1 MKKIDPEIE
10 LKTKYLK
17 IKDNRTGKPISNKK
31 KNIPTSL
38 FKYRAINEY
47 SLNNLE
53 NETLWLTSAD
63 KFNDPYDSSLYLSL
77 NKNLSRLPLVET
89 VISNDMYTKYED
101 FSELIDFEKQL
112 KPHVR
117 QLFKSHPPE
126 KIRDIIIK
134 LKTEVVSKFS
144 YMRLI
149 AKKEIESIDIK
160 IIDGIEKDLLKTC
173 DILYRQAFLIN
184 STENV
189 SDLIKSCDEFS
200 EKISTVFEEKIQEI
214 NYNYN
219 KTAKQKYL
227 ICSLSEVND
236 SILMW
241 SHYAD
246 NHAGFVMEY
255 DFTEAIDIKEKLHKV
270 IYDNNIYQATDL
282 LESYLVFGIS
292 KPELFLPPALYKSK
306 AWEYEKEWRIVEI
319 SNGDNTSPYNKKVPK
334 VKSIYLG
341 VNVSPENEE
350 RIMQI
355 ASYKQIPVYKMIP
368 SQSEHMLKIKNP

>member
-17 IKDNRTGKPISNKK
+17 IKNNRTGKPISNKK

-47 SLNNLE
+47 SLSNLE

-77 NKNLSRLPLVET
+77 NRNLRRLPLVET
-89 VISNDMYTKYED
+89 VISNDMHTKYED

-117 QLFKSHPPE
+117 HLFKSHPPE
-126 KIRDIIIK
+126 EIRDIIIK
-134 LKTEVVSKFS
+134 LKTEVVSNFS

-149 AKKEIESIDIK
+149 AKKEIESIGFK
-160 IIDGIEKDLLKTC
+160 IIDRIEKDLLKAC
-173 DILYRQAFLIN
+173 DMLYRQTYLIN

-189 SDLIKSCDEFS
+189 LDLIKSCDEIS
-200 EKISTVFEEKIQEI
+200 EKISSVFEEKIQEI

-255 DFTEAIDIKEKLHKV
+255 DFTETIDIREKLHKV
-270 IYDNNIYQATDL
+270 IYDNNIYQATGL

-292 KPELFLPPALYKSK
+292 KPEIFLPPALYKSK

-355 ASYKQIPVYKMIP
+355 ASYKQIPVYKMIT
-368 SQSEHMLKIKNP
+368 SQSEHMLKIKNQ